1 MSESE
6 SSNTTSS
13 CFRRLLRV
21 RVTLVFVDSVE
32 FISLNLALASD
43 AAFSFPSGLLCFVI
57 FPVPFVDAS
66 PDVLDRVV
74 ARLVRAVLPRSFG
87 EGEGECCLR
96 DSSSFSSP
104 SSSSSSS
111 PTAPPSGSS
120 SSSRSRSASSS
131 STTSSSSSETFP
143 DQAAATA
150 LDPLPR
156 FGVTFGFDF
165 AGEEPSRSGP
175 CACSTSIR
183 FDWVLTPA
191 LFFRVGLGGSV
202 EGPGSLSLC
211 DVRVRLCIHVNQ
223 LHTEEGED

>member
-1 MSESE
+1 MIPLHPPDKDRKKNTAQSATRTRDQMSESE
-6 SSNTTSS
+6 SSNSTSS

-57 FPVPFVDAS
+57 FSVPFVDAS

-87 EGEGECCLR
+87 KGEGECCLR

-131 STTSSSSSETFP
+131 STTFSSSSETFP

-165 AGEEPSRSGP
+165 AGGEPSRSGP

-183 FDWVLTPA
+183 FDRLLAPA

-202 EGPGSLSLC
+202 
-211 DVRVRLCIHVNQ
+211 
-223 LHTEEGED
+223 